1 MVQFLGIS
9 LIVGKEAIGH
19 IRAREGPEEGGML
32 LMLAAASVVVL
43 SALCG
48 LKLDLSVTIHPVTR
62 HSSCGSLQIASS
74 ASNATGMPHVS
85 WRHITNVP
93 DIGPWVL
100 RDSSLVPVLPDA
112 EKAAV

>member
-1 MVQFLGIS
+1 
-9 LIVGKEAIGH
+9 
-19 IRAREGPEEGGML
+19 ML

-62 HSSCGSLQIASS
+62 HSSHDSLQIASS
-74 ASNATGMPHVS
+74 ASNAAHMPHVS
-85 WRHITNVP
+85 CCHITNMP

-112 EKAAV
+112 EEAAV